1 MAAHYYN
8 AFGRGSDLKLKNEI
22 KQMLRQCKKTD
33 SSIII
38 LCIGTDRATGDC
50 LGPLVGDYLNT
61 AIPGLPVFGTLSH
74 PVHALNLE
82 DTISLIHKRH
92 KNPFIIAVD
101 ASLGIPEHI
110 GYATLSASPLIP
122 GKGVNKKLPAIGNV
136 SITGIVN
143 IAGFPNSVLLQST
156 RLHTVVT
163 LAGCIGNALL
173 QCFTGMDN
181 DFYLPAPLYAAMA
194 SETVSAVP
202 SSISE
207 IKSATF
213 AGVQNSLPSTAP

>member
-1 MAAHYYN
+1 MAPYYYN
-8 AFGRGSDLKLKNEI
+8 AFESGSDQKLKQEM
-22 KQMLRQCKKTD
+22 KHMLDKCKKKD
-33 SSIII
+33 NSIVI

-50 LGPLVGDYLNT
+50 LGPLVGDYLKST
-61 AIPGLPVFGTLSH
+61 IPDLPVFGTLSH

-82 DTISLIHKRH
+82 ETISKIYKMHK
-92 KNPFIIAVD
+92 KPFIIAVD

-110 GYATLSASPLIP
+110 GYATLNPSPLIP
-122 GKGVNKKLPAIGNV
+122 GKGVNKKLPAIGNL

-143 IAGFPNSVLLQST
+143 VAGFPNSVLLQST

-163 LAGCIGNALL
+163 LASCIGNALYH
-173 QCFTGMDN
+173 CFTSADT
-181 DFYLPAPLYAAMA
+181 DFYRPAPLYAAMA

-207 IKSATF
+207 IRSATF